1 MKDSPKNWKVFI
13 CHSSDDKEDFA
24 EPLANLLK
32 EKGTDIWYDAYSI
45 SQNDFIDS
53 EIHKGLEESNGGI
66 IILSNAFFKIRKEQR
81 EWLKIELYVLY
92 HKRKINKGFL
102 IPIFYNIQ
110 RDQIPIQ
117 FDILKNING
126 FDYKTD
132 DKLNI
137 LASKINNRLKKIQ
150 EEELKIIKLKKKED
164 KKGDW
169 KKWAYISIILLIL
182 PFCLIYYMLNLKNND
197 SLLTTHQRIRKSTI
211 DSLNQETNY
220 KKPIINHI
228 NTTSKFFL
236 ENNHNLSQYIANTHV
251 KSVICIAVI
260 NENDRIETYIS
271 NEIAK
276 ICNEKWGKAQT
287 GLFRSA
293 FFKTSYYIELKDA
306 KPDIITKLNLSE
318 YTDLL
323 FLGEIK
329 YDTTIKGS
337 LVENTFISKINLNA
351 NVISV
356 KNKSIIEIIQISGKW
371 NGVSESQAKEGAL
384 NNLLSNLKEQISL
397 IK

>member
-1 MKDSPKNWKVFI
+1 MKDSLKKWKVFI

-137 LASKINNRLKKIQ
+137 LASKINNRVKKIQ
-150 EEELKIIKLKKKED
+150 EEELKIIKLKKK
-164 KKGDW
+164 
-169 KKWAYISIILLIL
+169 
-182 PFCLIYYMLNLKNND
+182 
-197 SLLTTHQRIRKSTI
+197 
-211 DSLNQETNY
+211 
-220 KKPIINHI
+220 
-228 NTTSKFFL
+228 
-236 ENNHNLSQYIANTHV
+236 
-251 KSVICIAVI
+251 
-260 NENDRIETYIS
+260 
-271 NEIAK
+271 
-276 ICNEKWGKAQT
+276 
-287 GLFRSA
+287 
-293 FFKTSYYIELKDA
+293 
-306 KPDIITKLNLSE
+306 
-318 YTDLL
+318 
-323 FLGEIK
+323 
-329 YDTTIKGS
+329 
-337 LVENTFISKINLNA
+337 
-351 NVISV
+351 
-356 KNKSIIEIIQISGKW
+356 
-371 NGVSESQAKEGAL
+371 
-384 NNLLSNLKEQISL
+384 
-397 IK
+397 